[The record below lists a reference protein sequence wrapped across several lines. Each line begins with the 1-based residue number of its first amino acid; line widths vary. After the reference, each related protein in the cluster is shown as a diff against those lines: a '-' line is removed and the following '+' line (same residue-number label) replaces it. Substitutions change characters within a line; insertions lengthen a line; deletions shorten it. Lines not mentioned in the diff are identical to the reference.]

1 MITLIWVIGTS
12 EEISICA
19 DSSGDGKSSL
29 EAINA
34 SCWSMVVCAADV
46 SKPRT
51 LKLKKRYAH
60 KNLGN
65 RSINASLSCS
75 QKSE

>member
-12 EEISICA
+12 ERTSICV

-29 EAINA
+29 EATNA
-34 SCWSMVVCAADV
+34 SCWSMIICVADV

-51 LKLKKRYAH
+51 LKLKFQNQYAY

-65 RSINASLSCS
+65 
-75 QKSE
+75 